1 MVLSVVQGKSIHFR
15 PIAKIGGKLIA
26 SLSENMDSCL
36 RIKAFWPL
44 NTESDLDAKLRKCI
58 DEYKELVNGQGIHTD
73 GIRSIDSTLSLRF
86 AREDAKEFI
95 DKIRELTSLINQ
107 ADGESKLT
115 LWMVPEDFLIV
126 GSEKPFDYVNI
137 TVSEA
142 GRMKIRACSL

>member
-1 MVLSVVQGKSIHFR
+1 MN
-15 PIAKIGGKLIA
+15 AY
-26 SLSENMDSCL
+26 
-36 RIKAFWPL
+36 WPL
-44 NTESDLDAKLRKCI
+44 NTESDLDTKIHKCI